1 MKGYGKHFDEIKHT
15 YFLIKDYELL
25 KKYNKIWD
33 KVSNIIKKEFDR
45 KQVYSEKN
53 LKSTIKSYYNK
64 ILSKAKSIQ
73 IFIMEYLKKVLID
86 SAFKTGKK

>member
-1 MKGYGKHFDEIKHT
+1 MLPKMKGYGKRFHEIKHI

-33 KVSNIIKKEFDR
+33 KVSNIIKKEFDS

-53 LKSTIKSYYNK
+53 LKSTIKSYLRQNQYK
-64 ILSKAKSIQ
+64 FS
-73 IFIMEYLKKVLID
+73 
-86 SAFKTGKK
+86 